1 MPPRRTVEI
10 RSCGMSCTL
19 VRRGETAAPRDSP
32 EAPAWIG
39 HRERGLLPL
48 VPGAERDPL
57 GPGGGKILRPHGHE
71 LASLPLE
78 HVVVDALVGVLAVL
92 GELHPPPADPG
103 AHREVQ
109 AHAPGAGLL

>member
-39 HRERGLLPL
+39 DRERGFLPL
-48 VPGAERDPL
+48 FPSAERDPL
-57 GPGGGKILRPHGHE
+57 GPVVGNLLRPHGHE

-78 HVVVDALVGVLAVL
+78 HVVLDALVGVLAVL
-92 GELHPPPADPG
+92 GRVLLPHP
-103 AHREVQ
+103 
-109 AHAPGAGLL
+109 